1 MATAPRDHRNMAPLG
16 PGRSKVSEARR
27 RNAAADRRRAQVS
40 GAEQNRRGGGL
51 RRLPDL
57 LRRLLE
63 PAARRRGLA
72 EAKLLTEWPTVV
84 GPLLASRCHP
94 IRLSPRSDGPGGVL
108 VLHVTGAA
116 ALELQHSEPQ
126 ILERINGY
134 FGYGAVARLRL
145 IQAPLPRRTAGSS
158 PVGRGVSDAEESEI
172 AQVVGEIRD
181 SSLRAALRELGRT
194 LKSRPG
200 AIEPGAGQ

>member
-1 MATAPRDHRNMAPLG
+1 MAPRG
-16 PGRSKVSEARR
+16 IGRGKVSEARR
-27 RNAAADRRRAQVS
+27 RNAGAHQRRGQVS
-40 GAEQNRRGGGL
+40 GAEQIRRGGGL

-94 IRLSPRSDGPGGVL
+94 IRLSPRSEGPGGVL
-108 VLHVTGAA
+108 VLHVAGAA

-145 IQAPLPRRTAGSS
+145 IQAPLPRSTAGPLP
-158 PVGRGVSDAEESEI
+158 PVGRGMSDGEESEI
-172 AQVVGEIRD
+172 AQAVGEIRD
-181 SSLRAALRELGRT
+181 PGLRAALRELGRT

-200 AIEPGAGQ
+200 AIEPGAGK

>member
-1 MATAPRDHRNMAPLG
+1 MAPRG
-16 PGRSKVSEARR
+16 TGRSKVSKARR
-27 RNAAADRRRAQVS
+27 RNAAAGRRRAQVS

-57 LRRLLE
+57 LRCLLE

-145 IQAPLPRRTAGSS
+145 IQAPLPRRTTRPLPPG
-158 PVGRGVSDAEESEI
+158 GRGVSAAEESEI
-172 AQVVGEIRD
+172 AQAVGEVCD
-181 SSLRAALRELGRT
+181 PGLRAALHELGRT

>member
-1 MATAPRDHRNMAPLG
+1 MAPRG
-16 PGRSKVSEARR
+16 TGRSKVSEARR
-27 RNAAADRRRAQVS
+27 RNAAADRRRVQVS

-57 LRRLLE
+57 LKRLLE

-94 IRLSPRSDGPGGVL
+94 LRLSPRSDGPGGVL
-108 VLHVTGAA
+108 VLHATGAA

-145 IQAPLPRRTAGSS
+145 IQAPLPRRTAG
-158 PVGRGVSDAEESEI
+158 PLPQIGRGVSAAEESEI
-172 AQVVGEIRD
+172 AQAVGAIRD
-181 SSLRAALRELGRT
+181 PSLRAALRDLGRT

-200 AIEPGAGQ
+200 AIEQGAGK

>member
-1 MATAPRDHRNMAPLG
+1 
-16 PGRSKVSEARR
+16 VSEARR
-27 RNAAADRRRAQVS
+27 RKAAADRLRAQVS
-40 GAEQNRRGGGL
+40 GAQQHRRGGGL

-72 EAKLLTEWPTVV
+72 EANLLTEWPTVV
-84 GPLLASRCHP
+84 GLHLASRCHP
-94 IRLSPRSDGPGGVL
+94 IRLSSGSDRPGGVL
-108 VLHVTGAA
+108 VLHATGAA

-145 IQAPLPRRTAGSS
+145 IQAPLPKGTSGRLPAI
-158 PVGRGVSDAEESEI
+158 GRGVSAAEESEI
-172 AQVVGEIRD
+172 AHAVGEIGD
-181 SSLRAALRELGRT
+181 PGLRAALHELGRT
-194 LKSRPG
+194 LRSRPG